1 MPKFQSVFLN
11 KLNDLKK
18 SKEFKITVNEVNNP
32 YSLYSNQY
40 ENASE
45 EQKKWMDKNAD
56 YILSKI
62 KTLEKKY
69 AYFKF

>member
-45 EQKKWMDKNAD
+45 EQKKMDG
-56 YILSKI
+56 
-62 KTLEKKY
+62 
-69 AYFKF
+69 

>member
-45 EQKKWMDKNAD
+45 EQKKWMDKTS
-56 YILSKI
+56 IVSS
-62 KTLEKKY
+62 
-69 AYFKF
+69 FGS